1 MKDLENKLLSIEVPK
16 IENDQFKNE
25 LRSRLIQ
32 KYHSKESVYIKRFRY
47 TMAFACSL
55 LIIMTS
61 LFIFPEISSKV
72 NQVAFNKE
80 TVTQENQNANYSD
93 DEFFKDFAENDSKF
107 YYTSIHHPNLK
118 NRIDPEEY
126 REDKTYIIRK
136 YVSRD
141 SQAVMI
147 ISEFDKP
154 ERKKQLRE
162 VSF

>member
-16 IENDQFKNE
+16 IENDQFKNV
-25 LRSRLIQ
+25 LRRKLVR
-32 KYHSKESVYIKRFRY
+32 KYHSRERVYIKKFRY
-47 TMAFACSL
+47 SMAFTCCL

-72 NQVAFNKE
+72 NQVAFRKE
-80 TVTQENQNANYSD
+80 IPVHETQNANYSD
-93 DEFFKDFAENDSKF
+93 DEFFNNFAENDNNF
-107 YYTSIHHPNLK
+107 YYTSIHNPNLQ
-118 NRIDPEEY
+118 NRIDPEKY
-126 REDKTYIIRK
+126 KEDKTYIIRK

>member
-1 MKDLENKLLSIEVPK
+1 
-16 IENDQFKNE
+16 
-25 LRSRLIQ
+25 
-32 KYHSKESVYIKRFRY
+32 
-47 TMAFACSL
+47 MAFACSL
-55 LIIMTS
+55 LIVMTS

-72 NQVAFNKE
+72 NQVAFNKG
-80 TVTQENQNANYSD
+80 TVEQKSQNANYSD
-93 DEFFKDFAENDSKF
+93 DEFFKDFAENDNKF